1 MNCDD
6 DHNHLT
12 LMIMTLMMTLML
24 MILMM
29 VMMMVMMMMTVM
41 EKLKLRNRLWQS
53 CAPGSSSEHEHQQS
67 FSVLTCFTFSVLT
80 F

>member
-6 DHNHLT
+6 DHIDLT
-12 LMIMTLMMTLML
+12 LMIITLMMTLMM
-24 MILMM
+24 MIL
-29 VMMMVMMMMTVM
+29 MMVMMMMTVM

>member
-6 DHNHLT
+6 DHIDLT
-12 LMIMTLMMTLML
+12 LMIITLMMTLMM
-24 MILMM
+24 MIL
-29 VMMMVMMMMTVM
+29 MMMMTVM